1 MCSYAIDPEP
11 PVVTKRFEENI
22 KKKEV
27 EKSHKPPI
35 CNARPRF
42 PNKRN
47 SNYIVFFLRK
57 IPARSSTI
65 GILEIRYLP
74 CSACGGDERFARRET
89 ISVLAGV
96 DSLVFSEKE
105 EFVDTCSKT
114 SAEDRSKP

>member
-1 MCSYAIDPEP
+1 MQRKTPFS
-11 PVVTKRFEENI
+11 KQ
-22 KKKEV
+22 KKLELY
-27 EKSHKPPI
+27 
-35 CNARPRF
+35 CF
-42 PNKRN
+42 F
-47 SNYIVFFLRK
+47 FFLRK